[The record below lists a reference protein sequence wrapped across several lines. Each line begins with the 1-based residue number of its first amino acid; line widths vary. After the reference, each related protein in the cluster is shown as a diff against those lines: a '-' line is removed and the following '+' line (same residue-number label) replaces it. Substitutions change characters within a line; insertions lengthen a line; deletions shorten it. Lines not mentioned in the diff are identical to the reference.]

1 MRSQGCSE
9 RQRACERVP
18 PELSEVEEKKRNE
31 EIDPDDFEE
40 VLPYTSLG
48 PL

>member
-1 MRSQGCSE
+1 
-9 RQRACERVP
+9 
-18 PELSEVEEKKRNE
+18 VEEKKRNE